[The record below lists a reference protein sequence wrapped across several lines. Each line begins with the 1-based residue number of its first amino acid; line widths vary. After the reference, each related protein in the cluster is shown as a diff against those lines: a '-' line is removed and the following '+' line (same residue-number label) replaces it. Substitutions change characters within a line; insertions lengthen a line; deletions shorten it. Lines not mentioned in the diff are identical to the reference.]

1 MNITNENMILIWLI
15 LLVAFTV
22 VELATTQLVSIWF
35 AGGSLVALILNF
47 SGFQIV
53 TQVIVF
59 FIVSVVLLLI
69 TYPLYHKYIK
79 KDIVHLN
86 ANSLIGENGVVI
98 VEINNMDAVGQ
109 VKIKGQVWS
118 AKSLNGEIIKENK
131 EVTVEK
137 IEGVHLIVK
146 NIN

>member
-59 FIVSVVLLLI
+59 FVVTSSI
-69 TYPLYHKYIK
+69 CRFQRIYRCF
-79 KDIVHLN
+79 
-86 ANSLIGENGVVI
+86 A
-98 VEINNMDAVGQ
+98 
-109 VKIKGQVWS
+109 
-118 AKSLNGEIIKENK
+118 
-131 EVTVEK
+131 
-137 IEGVHLIVK
+137 
-146 NIN
+146 